1 MSKFVEKRYWYFL
14 ISAIVIIP
22 GIISLAV
29 FGLKLGIDFKSGTT
43 MTLNFS
49 PNVQENQLRQSIGDL
64 GYKDAS
70 IQHTAEGDYF
80 IRLREI
86 STEERDKLI
95 GGLETDM
102 GSQVTVRDFALVS
115 ATIAAATVRAA
126 IIAVIVAAVGILLYI
141 SWAFRHVP
149 RPFRWGTCAIIALL
163 HDILVV
169 MGVFSILGWLAGVE
183 VNALFITGML
193 TVAGYSVHDTIVVF
207 DRIRENMTKGI
218 SSDFEVIINHSILQ
232 TFVRSLSTSL
242 TVLFVLA
249 ALFVLGGATIHYFVL
264 VLLIG
269 VITGTYSSICNAS
282 PLLLVWEKGEWSRF
296 YSWLPFARKSA

>member
-43 MTLNFS
+43 VNLNFS
-49 PNVQENQLRQSIGDL
+49 PNVQENQLRQSVGDL

-115 ATIAAATVRAA
+115 ATIAATTVRAA
-126 IIAVIVAAVGILLYI
+126 IIAVIVAAVGILFYI

-183 VNALFITGML
+183 VDALFITGML

-218 SSDFEVIINHSILQ
+218 SNDFEVVVNHSIIQ
-232 TFVRSLSTSL
+232 TFTRSLSTSL

-282 PLLLVWEKGEWSRF
+282 PLLLVWERGEWSRF

>member
-1 MSKFVEKRYWYFL
+1 MSNFIEKRYWYFL
-14 ISAIVIIP
+14 VSAIVIIP
-22 GIISLAV
+22 GIISLAI

-49 PNVQENQLRQSIGDL
+49 PNVQENQLRQSLGDL

-86 STEERDKLI
+86 STEERDKVI
-95 GGLETDM
+95 NGLETGL
-102 GSQVTVRDFALVS
+102 GSQVTVLDFALVS
-115 ATIAAATVRAA
+115 AAVAAATVRAA

-183 VNALFITGML
+183 VDALFITGML

-218 SSDFEVIINHSILQ
+218 SNDFEIVVNHSIIQ
-232 TFVRSLSTSL
+232 TFTRSLSTSL

-249 ALFVLGGATIHYFVL
+249 ALFVLGGATIHYFIL

-269 VITGTYSSICNAS
+269 VITGTYSSVCNAS
-282 PLLLVWEKGEWSRF
+282 PLLLVWENGEWSRF
-296 YSWLPFARKSA
+296 YSWLQPARKSA

>member
-49 PNVQENQLRQSIGDL
+49 PNVQENQLRQSLGDL

-70 IQHTAEGDYF
+70 IQHTAEGNYF
-80 IRLREI
+80 IRVREI

-95 GGLETDM
+95 GGLETGL

-115 ATIAAATVRAA
+115 AAVAAATVRAA

-183 VNALFITGML
+183 VDALFITGML

-218 SSDFEVIINHSILQ
+218 SNDFEVVVNHSIIQ
-232 TFVRSLSTSL
+232 TFTRSLSTSL

-249 ALFVLGGATIHYFVL
+249 ALFVLGGATIHYFIL

-282 PLLLVWEKGEWSRF
+282 PLLLVWDKGEWSRF
-296 YSWLPFARKSA
+296 YSWLQPARKSA

>member
-218 SSDFEVIINHSILQ
+218 SNDFEVVVNHSILQ

-282 PLLLVWEKGEWSRF
+282 PLLLVWERGEWSRF

>member
-115 ATIAAATVRAA
+115 ATIAATTVRAA

-169 MGVFSILGWLAGVE
+169 MGVFSILGWLAVE